1 MATCWLFERAGF
13 TEVEGSRLIVDI
25 VDPNE
30 FVFALMPGRYEIL
43 FVVREARFNSE

>member
-1 MATCWLFERAGF
+1 MAICWLFERAGF

-30 FVFALMPGRYEIL
+30 IVFALIPGRYEIL